1 MASLDLTM
9 LAVGL
14 AIVWV
19 GIAAYVVRL
28 AMLTSQLRRE
38 VRSLRDVVSR
48 RRQDRLREAE

>member
-9 LAVGL
+9 LAIGL

-28 AMLTSQLRRE
+28 AMLTSKLRRE

-48 RRQDRLREAE
+48 RRQDRLGEAE